1 MTRKRFSAAAL
12 LALAALSGLSPA
24 VAIASDEEEEE
35 SWVEEF
41 REEEDSVLEEV
52 LQRQPAKG
60 ILPQLGILLRLPE
73 GIRLYDPE
81 KPSAPDER
89 IEYNRTFP
97 IGGEKVINLGYA
109 LPRPFGIS
117 VIYVNNLQ
125 DQTITDPSLSFG
137 KGVVPPVD
145 VELRPFPVLSIDS
158 ESDTETLQLKGD
170 VWVLPGFNVYAS
182 LGKVTGDAEINVN
195 INLADAPEICIP
207 DPRPT
212 LPGQPP
218 RPPICSDNDQS
229 GSFLL
234 PIRASVDRNAAT
246 LGLLG
251 AFGIDRWFV
260 SLTAA
265 YTDSFSEK
273 ASDVTTING
282 SVRAGRRFF
291 LGSGHALTPYFGV
304 NYLDIDTRVQGVAT
318 LMDAFPDGDSLNVRY
333 DIKLDNT
340 DKYSGI
346 AGLNFG
352 FTNGMGVQL
361 EWNKSARSDRF
372 VLSAQA
378 RF

>member
-1 MTRKRFSAAAL
+1 MTCKRFSAAAL
-12 LALAALSGLSPA
+12 LALAALSGLGPA
-24 VAIASDEEEEE
+24 VAIASDEDE

-41 REEEDSVLEEV
+41 REEEDSVLEEE

-60 ILPQLGILLRLPE
+60 ILPQLGVLLRLPE

-81 KPSAPDER
+81 KPRPPDER

-97 IGGEKVINLGYA
+97 IRGEVVINRGYA

-117 VIYVNNLQ
+117 VIYVSNVQ
-125 DQTITDPSLSFG
+125 DQTITDTSLAFG
-137 KGVVPPVD
+137 KGVVPPED

-158 ESDTETLQLKGD
+158 ESDTESLQIKGD
-170 VWVLPGFNVYAS
+170 VWVLPGFNVYAT
-182 LGKVTGDAEINVN
+182 LGKVTGGAEINVN
-195 INLADAPEICIP
+195 VDLANAPEICIP

-218 RPPICSDNDQS
+218 RPPICSDNDRS

-234 PIRASVDRNAAT
+234 PIRASVDRSTAT

-251 AFGIDRWFV
+251 AFGVGKWFA

-265 YTDSFSEK
+265 YTDSFAEK
-273 ASDVTTING
+273 ASDVTTITG

-291 LGSGHALTPYFGV
+291 LGSGHTMVPYFGI
-304 NYLDIDTRVQGVAT
+304 NYIDIDTRVQGVTT
-318 LMDAFPDGDSLNVRY
+318 LMDAFPDGDSLDVRY

-346 AGLNFG
+346 AGLSFG
-352 FTNGMGVQL
+352 FTNGMGVQF
-361 EWNKSARSDRF
+361 EWNKSARSERF